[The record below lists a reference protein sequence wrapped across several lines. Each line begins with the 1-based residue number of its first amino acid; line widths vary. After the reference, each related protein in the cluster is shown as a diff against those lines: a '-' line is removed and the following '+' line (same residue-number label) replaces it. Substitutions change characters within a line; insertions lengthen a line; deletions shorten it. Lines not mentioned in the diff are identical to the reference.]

1 MKQRRAIPPIGQ
13 ERKISIILHAVGFAE
28 YAYGYLMALRLTNTL
43 TKNIEDVTP
52 AHPDGILRI
61 YHCGPT
67 VYASPHLGNI
77 RRFLTADLL
86 VRTARFLDY
95 RVRSVMNITDVGHLL
110 DPEHVAGGQDRL
122 LLAAQRE
129 GGSPQQIAAKY
140 TAEFFEAMTA
150 VHAEPADYYPRAT
163 MHIPQMLAIIERLIA
178 NGFAYETSSGVYFDA
193 AKWPEYGKLSGNT
206 LEAIQAG
213 ARVDVREEKHH
224 PADFAL
230 WIKAPKEHLMQWDS
244 PWGRGYPGWHVEC
257 SAMSMQLLGETID
270 VHTGGKDNIFPHH
283 ENEIAQ
289 SEGATRKPFVR
300 IWVHNEF
307 LELQDQKMA
316 KSDGQVLTVR
326 DLTERGVDPLAFRLL
341 CLQTHYRS
349 KLHFS
354 WESMEAASVA
364 LKSLREFVGRL
375 ARGTRG
381 QEDKGTSEAK
391 DALAT
396 VEQRFTDALADDL
409 GSPQA
414 LAALFDFIREVNP
427 SVQSGTLSTEDAD
440 AIRATFRKLD
450 TVLALLDVDATLPS
464 PAIPDEVQRLIA
476 DREDA
481 RRREDF
487 FIADRLRDDIRARG
501 YELEDTPNGPR
512 VTPGEKRASV

>member
-1 MKQRRAIPPIGQ
+1 
-13 ERKISIILHAVGFAE
+13 
-28 YAYGYLMALRLTNTL
+28 MALRLTNTL
-43 TKNIEDVTP
+43 TKQIEDVTP

-77 RRFLTADLL
+77 RRFLVADLL
-86 VRTARFLDY
+86 VRTTRFLEY

-110 DPEHVAGGQDRL
+110 DNDQVVGNRQQAVGADDAGRDRM

-129 GGSPQQIAAKY
+129 GKTPQQIAAKY
-140 TAEFFEAMTA
+140 TAEFFEALTA
-150 VHAEPADYYPRAT
+150 VRAEPADYYPRAT
-163 MHIPQMLAIIERLIA
+163 MHIPQMIGIIERLIA
-178 NGFAYETSSGVYFDA
+178 NGFAYETPPGVYFDVS
-193 AKWPEYGKLSGNT
+193 KWPQYGKLSGNT

-213 ARVDVREEKHH
+213 ARVDVRDEKHH

-257 SAMSMQLLGETID
+257 SAMSMQLLGETVD

-289 SEGATRKPFVR
+289 SEGATAKPFVR

-316 KSDGQVLTVR
+316 KSEGQVLTIR
-326 DLTERGVDPLAFRLL
+326 DLTKRNIDPLAFRLL

-354 WESMEAASVA
+354 WESMEAATTA
-364 LKSLREFVGRL
+364 LNSIQDFVRRL
-375 ARGTRG
+375 ADERRGTVA
-381 QEDKGTSEAK
+381 EDTGIQNK
-391 DALAT
+391 LAT
-396 VEQRFTDALADDL
+396 LEQQFTDALADDL

-414 LAALFDFIREVNP
+414 LAALFDFIREANP
-427 SVQSGTLSTEDAD
+427 ALQSGTLSPNDAD

-450 TVLALLDVDATLPS
+450 TVLAFLDVDAPLPS
-464 PAIPDEVQRLIA
+464 PDIPAEVQHLVA

-487 FIADRLRDDIRARG
+487 FIADRLRSDIRARG
-501 YELEDTPNGPR
+501 FALEDTPNGPR
-512 VTPGEKRASV
+512 VTPTSERASV